1 MIRRYL
7 LSAPKG
13 DIPLGPGDLKRP
25 FRITPSEEHPFL
37 TLQDYFHAIEE
48 FMLRDRG
55 KPLLAVLRERLPGPL
70 SLDALDEMAI
80 RSEKHG
86 AFYHMASVD
95 ILCRGRS
102 FRIAV
107 STAVT
112 EKTRAWL
119 DREFDILRKLY
130 RTSNLAFLPRPY
142 FKADIEQRCGAQGEM
157 LTLMAA
163 QWFEAYHEWHLSAHE
178 ASGTQRIRIWD
189 HGKDL
194 RFASD
199 HEAREI
205 FRQAAFILTRYY
217 DTLNFSQIYPW
228 HHAAGD
234 FVVRTG
240 KGEAVDV
247 RLTTARKYEPF
258 MAFLQE
264 ERLNPLVALIYFF
277 LNLTV
282 RMRLDRLE
290 GVGETAWAEDFA
302 VEAAALGFFQAI
314 HHMEEQ
320 GGYLEGSPGELLS
333 LLKGFDAGELQR
345 LFDPLLD
352 LYAGDDTEDLHMI
365 RKNLITHVK
374 CVYRVLQGLPLQ
386 GPPGVC

>member
-7 LSAPKG
+7 LCAPKG

-25 FRITPSEEHPFL
+25 FRISPTEEHPFL
-37 TLQDYFHAIEE
+37 TLHDYFHAIEE
-48 FMLRDRG
+48 FMLRDSG
-55 KPLLAVLRERLPGPL
+55 KPLLAILRERLPGPL
-70 SLDALDEMAI
+70 SLDAIDEMAI

-86 AFYHMASVD
+86 ALYHMASVE

-102 FRIAV
+102 SRIAV
-107 STAVT
+107 STAAT

-130 RTSNLAFLPRPY
+130 RSLSLPFLPRPY
-142 FKADIEQRCGAQGEM
+142 FKVDAEQRCGAQVEM

-163 QWFEAYHEWHLSAHE
+163 QWFDSFHEWHLSAHE
-178 ASGTQRIRIWD
+178 VSGSLKIRIWD
-189 HGKDL
+189 REKGH

-205 FRQAAFILTRYY
+205 FRQASFILTLYY
-217 DTLNFSQIYPW
+217 DTLSFSQIYPW

-234 FVVRTG
+234 FVVKTA

-258 MAFLQE
+258 MVFSQE
-264 ERLNPLVALIYFF
+264 ERLNPLVALLYFF

-290 GVGETAWAEDFA
+290 GLGETAWVEDFA
-302 VEAAALGFFQAI
+302 VEATTRGFFQAI
-314 HHMEEQ
+314 ERMKEQ
-320 GGYLEGSPGELLS
+320 GRYLEGSPGELVS
-333 LLKGFDAGELQR
+333 LLREFDPVELRR
-345 LFDPLLD
+345 LFDSLLD
-352 LYAGDDTEDLHMI
+352 LYAGDDPEDLRLI
-365 RKNLITHVK
+365 RSRLETHVRRLH
-374 CVYRVLQGLPLQ
+374 RVLQGLPLQ
-386 GPPGVC
+386 GPRRAC